1 MPSAMNAPLPAA
13 GPDLSVLVPTY
24 GRAETV
30 LRLLDRLD
38 QQTLP
43 HDRFEVVVVD
53 DGSPV
58 PIALPAGRFRMRV
71 TLLRQDNAGPGAARN
86 RGALACRAPWTLIL
100 NDDAVP
106 APDLLARHL
115 ARAATL
121 PPQTA
126 LLGTFDFTPEALRS
140 PFTQLLQAT
149 DLLFDFP
156 NLRDGE
162 RHPWSFFW
170 TCNLGLPTATL
181 RANPFDAERFREAI
195 VEDVELGYRLQQ
207 QGWGVLFDR
216 SLVCLHDHVQQPASY
231 FRRMV
236 RLGVNLAR
244 MAEKHGDPTLLY
256 HFEKA
261 AADVTYDS
269 ALQLH
274 CEAFHDVFGRA
285 LARLEAL
292 ERTEQGRP
300 LAPAAI
306 AEVARLVRQLGTVCC
321 FRGMLLARDGHDP
334 FAVLDDGIRTGELT
348 SVVVVSYDA
357 LAKTQQ
363 CLAALRAAADPA
375 LPTEFVVVDN
385 GSTDGSAE
393 WLAAQPDVRLIR
405 NADNAG
411 APRARNQGLA
421 AARGRWLVCMDN
433 DAVVTPGWLRRLL
446 HHAQVDG
453 RSGCVGPVS
462 NRAAHGQ
469 QIPFAG
475 GTDPEALRRFADGVH
490 AQYERQGQ
498 PHNILTSFCLLFRR
512 EVLDAIGGFDE
523 RFSPWGWEDDD
534 FTLRA
539 TLAGFRNRIARDV
552 FVRHDHYERPEKA
565 ARHAEL
571 LLTNWRRFAD
581 KWAGG
586 CDVPYA
592 DSAAVEARMRAR
604 SDLPVL
610 RIPLPAAAPSA
621 LALA

>member
-1 MPSAMNAPLPAA
+1 MRHVV
-13 GPDLSVLVPTY
+13 G
-24 GRAETV
+24 
-30 LRLLDRLD
+30 LDRIMWGSD
-38 QQTLP
+38 YP
-43 HDRFEVVVVD
+43 HKE
-53 DGSPV
+53 
-58 PIALPAGRFRMRV
+58 
-71 TLLRQDNAGPGAARN
+71 
-86 RGALACRAPWTLIL
+86 
-100 NDDAVP
+100 
-106 APDLLARHL
+106 
-115 ARAATL
+115 ATF
-121 PPQTA
+121 P
-126 LLGTFDFTPEALRS
+126 FTPEALRS

-181 RANPFDAERFREAI
+181 CANPFDAERFREAI

-405 NADNAG
+405 NAG
-411 APRARNQGLA
+411 MVRKKEEE
-421 AARGRWLVCMDN
+421 
-433 DAVVTPGWLRRLL
+433 
-446 HHAQVDG
+446 G
-453 RSGCVGPVS
+453 RS
-462 NRAAHGQ
+462 
-469 QIPFAG
+469 
-475 GTDPEALRRFADGVH
+475 RRIRKTSVICKT
-490 AQYERQGQ
+490 ERK
-498 PHNILTSFCLLFRR
+498 R
-512 EVLDAIGGFDE
+512 EG
-523 RFSPWGWEDDD
+523 R
-534 FTLRA
+534 
-539 TLAGFRNRIARDV
+539 
-552 FVRHDHYERPEKA
+552 
-565 ARHAEL
+565 
-571 LLTNWRRFAD
+571 
-581 KWAGG
+581 
-586 CDVPYA
+586 
-592 DSAAVEARMRAR
+592 
-604 SDLPVL
+604 
-610 RIPLPAAAPSA
+610 
-621 LALA
+621 